1 MNWRRGLKRLWIVSS
16 ALWIAIS
23 GTAVVVAAK
32 PTLLPPP
39 IQIQFDDG
47 EVIQYPGSMPEE
59 EIIKKTTLFVAEK
72 YKHAKLVKQTAT
84 STPAPPKA
92 GFDPA
97 AAAAAPATPSE
108 YVFDP
113 AAELGAIRLTDAQV
127 KAYQAEQQAKTRA
140 LPGTA
145 TGGFDPMAGRGVP
158 LTGAEEQADDIKI
171 ATEQIRRQVEN
182 HPTTLID
189 ILPYLAIICLMPP
202 AFILVLGI
210 SLFWVARGLQE

>member
-113 AAELGAIRLTDAQV
+113 AAELGAIRLT
-127 KAYQAEQQAKTRA
+127 
-140 LPGTA
+140 
-145 TGGFDPMAGRGVP
+145 
-158 LTGAEEQADDIKI
+158 GAEEQADDIKI

>member
-72 YKHAKLVKQTAT
+72 YKHAKLVKPTAT

-97 AAAAAPATPSE
+97 AAAAAHDPAAELGVPLTQTQPQQFDVAGMLAQAAQGKLQAPAPSSH

-113 AAELGAIRLTDAQV
+113 AAELGWTEV
-127 KAYQAEQQAKTRA
+127 
-140 LPGTA
+140 
-145 TGGFDPMAGRGVP
+145 
-158 LTGAEEQADDIKI
+158 TGAEEQADDIKI